1 MKRNPLIPFA
11 LIAATGLIVMLI
23 LSYQG
28 MGKADRIAN
37 PDKYADASK
46 ANPEEIVN
54 KTCISCHGVNLEG
67 QGNVPALT
75 DVGARLS
82 EDEIKEVLR
91 NGKGTMPGGLVKPA
105 ANVDKVAK
113 WLAEKK

>member
-11 LIAATGLIVMLI
+11 LIAATGLLVMLI

-28 MGKADRIAN
+28 LDKSDRLAN

-46 ANPEEIVN
+46 VTPEEIVQ
-54 KTCISCHGVNLEG
+54 KSCISCHGADLKG
-67 QGNVPALT
+67 GAGPDISNV
-75 DVGARLS
+75 GSRLS
-82 EDEIKEVLR
+82 EDQIKEVLK

-105 ANVDKVAK
+105 TNVDKVAK
-113 WLAEKK
+113 WLSEQK